1 MRSKL
6 NALLLILLLGAGG
19 CMSPKLITQNATQAT
34 EEILNKQVLSW
45 NKGDLNGFMEGYWKS
60 DSLQF
65 IGKNGVTYGY
75 EKTLENYRQAYPN
88 AEAMGKLSYDILSV
102 KTLHSDLA
110 YVTGKWKLDRSAGN
124 LDGYFTLLLRRM
136 PEGWR
141 IISDHSS

>member
-6 NALLLILLLGAGG
+6 NTLLLILLLGGAG
-19 CMSPKLITQNATQAT
+19 CMSPKLVTQNASDATRDILAKQTQ
-34 EEILNKQVLSW
+34 SW

-65 IGKNGVTYGY
+65 IGKNGVIYGWNN
-75 EKTLENYRQAYPN
+75 TLQNYQQSFPN
-88 AEAMGKLSYDILSV
+88 AEAMGKLSFDVVSI
-102 KTLHSDLA
+102 KTLHSDMA

-124 LDGYFTLLLRRM
+124 LNGNFTMLHRRM

-141 IISDHSS
+141 IIADQYS

>member
-6 NALLLILLLGAGG
+6 NAFLLILLLGAAG

-60 DSLQF
+60 D
-65 IGKNGVTYGY
+65 T
-75 EKTLENYRQAYPN
+75 
-88 AEAMGKLSYDILSV
+88 
-102 KTLHSDLA
+102 DLA

>member
-6 NALLLILLLGAGG
+6 NALLLILLLGTAG